1 MIELFEICFLGTL
14 LGLLQ
19 KLIQRFLQ
27 ILSLSSRAKKV
38 FLRQKTKKLKNKKRE
53 LKTKEKR
60 FDLVVLLPSVHK

>member
-27 ILSLSSRAKKV
+27 ILSLS
-38 FLRQKTKKLKNKKRE
+38 LQEQKRLSFFEAEN
-53 LKTKEKR
+53 
-60 FDLVVLLPSVHK
+60 